1 MFFNG
6 IYYSLMTRAFCYSN
20 RYNQIL
26 FFLINR
32 GEVVVFDLFDT
43 TNFTVIPYGM
53 NLFLEPDFYFNE
65 TGEEIYTHYDGE
77 RMLIY
82 LYKSMFK
89 SWLLQSVLVVA
100 ENYTKTQLHD
110 MNLRRQLYKY
120 VNTFS
125 LFSMKANHLK

>member
-26 FFLINR
+26 FFMINR
-32 GEVVVFDLFDT
+32 GEVVEFDLFDT

-53 NLFLEPDFYFNE
+53 NLYLEPDFYFNE
-65 TGEEIYTHYDGE
+65 TEEIYTHYDGE
-77 RMLIY
+77 RVLIY

-89 SWLLQSVLVVA
+89 SLLLQSVLVVA
-100 ENYTKTQLHD
+100 ENYTKAQLHD
-110 MNLRRQLYKY
+110 MNLGRQLYKY

-125 LFSMKANHLK
+125 LFSMKANHPK

>member
-1 MFFNG
+1 
-6 IYYSLMTRAFCYSN
+6 MTRAFCYSN

-89 SWLLQSVLVVA
+89 YGFCNLCWLWQKTTQKL
-100 ENYTKTQLHD
+100 NY
-110 MNLRRQLYKY
+110 MI
-120 VNTFS
+120 
-125 LFSMKANHLK
+125 